1 MSNRAAQDV
10 LEVASARGASAPT
23 RVSRVAAHAAPT
35 RALALAFA
43 LAVLAFLSLCTPV
56 RAQPAPNE
64 VLTVAVG
71 SQRLLR
77 QDQPVHRVAVGD
89 PKIAD
94 VTVISPR
101 ELLLE
106 GKALGTTSLIV
117 WPRGKNAAPAQ
128 YRVEVGSG
136 LAGTQADLLAHR
148 DAVLASG
155 TGAKG
160 PVGDR
165 SQVALESTQV
175 LSQVKIVEVSRTALQ
190 QYGINFLHN
199 GRHFESLTNRGT
211 ASGLSGIP
219 NPGAGTGSS
228 LSGIEGAALGSATGF
243 LPIQDAFNFI
253 FANDGYL
260 GVLSVL
266 ENQGLARVL
275 AEPSLTAMSGQTAS
289 FLAGGEFP
297 VPVPQGGSGIN
308 GASTITIQF
317 KQFGVRLSLTPT
329 VLSKDR
335 IALKVAP
342 EVSELNFSEGIT
354 LNGFTV
360 PGLDV
365 RRTDTTVELGDGE
378 SFVISGLVSNNLRNN
393 IDKVPWLGDLPVIG
407 AFFRDTSINRQE
419 KELIMVVTPHLVQPL
434 ARGATL
440 PPLPGAQT
448 DQYQPGFAHTMFM
461 ETGDFGMSDHG
472 YSR

>member
-1 MSNRAAQDV
+1 MLLAWHADSRPCRADRVRACLARTRSLAQ
-10 LEVASARGASAPT
+10 T
-23 RVSRVAAHAAPT
+23 
-35 RALALAFA
+35 LAF
-43 LAVLAFLSLCTPV
+43 AVLAFSCALAPAH
-56 RAQPAPNE
+56 AQSAAQ
-64 VLTVAVG
+64 VLGVDVG

-77 QDQPVHRVAVGD
+77 QEHPVHRVAVGD

-94 VTVISPR
+94 VVVISPR

-106 GKALGTTSLIV
+106 GKALGATSLLV
-117 WPRGKNAAPAQ
+117 WPRGKNAQPLE
-128 YRVEVGSG
+128 YRVVVGSG
-136 LAGTQADLLAHR
+136 LAGTQPDLLAHR
-148 DAVLASG
+148 DAELAAG
-155 TGAKG
+155 GGKV
-160 PVGDR
+160 PVADR

-199 GRHFESLTNRGT
+199 GRHFESLTSRGS
-211 ASGLSGIP
+211 ASGISGLP
-219 NPGAGTGSS
+219 NPGAGTGNS
-228 LSGIEGAALGSATGF
+228 LSGLDGATLGSATGF

-275 AEPSLTAMSGQTAS
+275 AEPSLTATSGQTAS

-335 IALKVAP
+335 ISLKVAP
-342 EVSELNFSEGIT
+342 EVSELNFAEGIT

-434 ARGATL
+434 ARGAPL

-448 DQYQPGFAHTMFM
+448 DQYRPGFAHTMFM